1 MAAARSTVGP
11 LAAESSPQ
19 EATVS
24 AASFFSYTACA
35 AAAAAAAVI
44 VPASSATSTPAC
56 LPASGCGDGG
66 GGFGGS
72 TMAAAG
78 RGGSSFKVDTRPCLR
93 EDMTWNEQ
101 EKAERFT
108 DNFCNA
114 CGVVLQFESQR
125 ISHYKS
131 EKHAQNVR
139 FYFQMHGEQNEVLGK
154 KMKMDVRNFQVHRNE
169 VVDRNKFCD
178 LCNMIFSSRVVA
190 QSHYLGKVHAK
201 KLKQLMEEH
210 DQVSP
215 SGFQP
220 RMGVRITTSAESTF
234 LKPHAVKPPPGGI
247 KDKTMPSSS
256 STALDLN
263 NPNKYCKL
271 CPASFNSPLMAQQH
285 YVGKKHKRSEARK
298 KFVDK
303 IREKPLPAKSDANAF
318 SMRTYV
324 CHICNI
330 TFTSLEMFRSHMQ
343 GSEHQIKE
351 AIVINLVKNSKKTQD
366 SYQNESADYIKVQKV
381 RGPEPKTCF
390 RKMEESVLETRGYRQ
405 VIDSR
410 FRHRMFEGRLPCE
423 TFQAYPRSCSISQ
436 TVENQLPHCLPAHSK
451 KTYDSFQDELEDYIK
466 VQKARGL
473 DPKTCFRKIRES
485 SMETRGYREVDS
497 GPRQR
502 MIEQRFSFETSQT
515 YQRPYNI
522 SPVESQLH
530 HWLPTHSKRTYDSF
544 QDELEDYIKVQKARG
559 LEPKTCFRKISD
571 SSMETLKYR
580 EVVDS
585 RPRHRMFE
593 QRLPFETFQTYPGS
607 YSISQAVE
615 NQLPHCL
622 PAHDSKQRLDSMTY
636 CQSTRDCVPEK
647 PVPLSLSHQE
657 NNSGSYSVESE
668 VYKHLS
674 AEDNTTDHQAGHKR
688 RHQKR
693 RRHLEEGKEKP
704 EKEQSKHKRKKSYED
719 TDLDKDKSVRERK
732 REGDKV
738 SVSSGKLKHRKKKK
752 SHGVTSE
759 KEERKHKKEKKKS
772 VEEKTEEEML
782 WDESILGF

>member
-1 MAAARSTVGP
+1 MVVWVHNDCYVCCLLTLVITWLTGSCCCSASQ
-11 LAAESSPQ
+11 ESG
-19 EATVS
+19 TT
-24 AASFFSYTACA
+24 YY
-35 AAAAAAAVI
+35 
-44 VPASSATSTPAC
+44 
-56 LPASGCGDGG
+56 
-66 GGFGGS
+66 
-72 TMAAAG
+72 
-78 RGGSSFKVDTRPCLR
+78 
-93 EDMTWNEQ
+93 MTWNEQ

-220 RMGVRITTSAESTF
+220 RM
-234 LKPHAVKPPPGGI
+234 
-247 KDKTMPSSS
+247 
-256 STALDLN
+256 
-263 NPNKYCKL
+263 
-271 CPASFNSPLMAQQH
+271 
-285 YVGKKHKRSEARK
+285 
-298 KFVDK
+298 
-303 IREKPLPAKSDANAF
+303 AF

-343 GSEHQIKE
+343 GSEHQIK
-351 AIVINLVKNSKKTQD
+351 IQ
-366 SYQNESADYIKVQKV
+366 
-381 RGPEPKTCF
+381 REPKTCF

-497 GPRQR
+497 GRRQR

-693 RRHLEEGKEKP
+693 RRHLEEDKEKP

-738 SVSSGKLKHRKKKK
+738 SVSSEKLKHRKKKK